1 MVLKR
6 GYVTLLYTVRYDS
19 HTVHRS
25 NYAVLAVRCKFQDS
39 VFLRLTVR
47 CDTVRY
53 GNLLQY
59 YNTVYTTGYTATGDN
74 KKQEQEPELMSVQNM
89 MDPGPLPQGLPVL
102 TLLPQDDEI
111 VRLRPANTE

>member
-6 GYVTLLYTVRYDS
+6 GYVTLLYTVRYGS
-19 HTVHRS
+19 HTVHRE

-39 VFLRLTVR
+39 VFLPLTVR

-59 YNTVYTTGYTATGDN
+59 YNTVYTTGYTDASTIWMHALHDSG
-74 KKQEQEPELMSVQNM
+74 M
-89 MDPGPLPQGLPVL
+89 
-102 TLLPQDDEI
+102 TLLNRAQKI
-111 VRLRPANTE
+111 GAQAIT

>member
-6 GYVTLLYTVRYDS
+6 GYVTLLYTVRYGS

-59 YNTVYTTGYTATGDN
+59 YNTVYTTGYT
-74 KKQEQEPELMSVQNM
+74 ELSLLGVVAHYIDKNGVLQN
-89 MDPGPLPQGLPVL
+89 VS
-102 TLLPQDDEI
+102 
-111 VRLRPANTE
+111 

>member
-1 MVLKR
+1 M
-6 GYVTLLYTVRYDS
+6 LLYTVRYG
-19 HTVHRS
+19 VHGVYSS

-59 YNTVYTTGYTATGDN
+59 YNTVYTTGYTAGPRCRIGSTYFHIQITTARTEGTARAALESDFV
-74 KKQEQEPELMSVQNM
+74 PEV
-89 MDPGPLPQGLPVL
+89 GPCKWK
-102 TLLPQDDEI
+102 
-111 VRLRPANTE
+111 

>member
-6 GYVTLLYTVRYDS
+6 GYVTLLYTVRYGS
-19 HTVHRS
+19 HTVHRE

-39 VFLRLTVR
+39 VFLPLTVR

-59 YNTVYTTGYTATGDN
+59 YNTVYTTGYTALDDDPRGY
-74 KKQEQEPELMSVQNM
+74 QLEPDQVGLVVRGVDSS
-89 MDPGPLPQGLPVL
+89 DLPYS
-102 TLLPQDDEI
+102 
-111 VRLRPANTE
+111 RLKD

>member
-6 GYVTLLYTVRYDS
+6 GYVTLLYTVRYGS

-59 YNTVYTTGYTATGDN
+59 YNTVYTTGYTGRKHHRIGDS
-74 KKQEQEPELMSVQNM
+74 LVVIIVMSNRRQKSS
-89 MDPGPLPQGLPVL
+89 
-102 TLLPQDDEI
+102 
-111 VRLRPANTE
+111 

>member
-6 GYVTLLYTVRYDS
+6 GYVTLLYTVRYGS

-59 YNTVYTTGYTATGDN
+59 YNTVYTTGYTGWDQAIT
-74 KKQEQEPELMSVQNM
+74 KQYISPLFQQ
-89 MDPGPLPQGLPVL
+89 MDVK
-102 TLLPQDDEI
+102 
-111 VRLRPANTE
+111 

>member
-6 GYVTLLYTVRYDS
+6 GYVTLLYTVRYGS

-25 NYAVLAVRCKFQDS
+25 NYAVLAVRCKFQNS

-59 YNTVYTTGYTATGDN
+59 YNTVYTTGYTPVGERRDPAI
-74 KKQEQEPELMSVQNM
+74 SQNSRFEFYFI
-89 MDPGPLPQGLPVL
+89 
-102 TLLPQDDEI
+102 LLP
-111 VRLRPANTE
+111 TS

>member
-6 GYVTLLYTVRYDS
+6 GYVTLLYTVRYGS
-19 HTVHRS
+19 YAVCRS

-59 YNTVYTTGYTATGDN
+59 YNTVYTTGYTDV
-74 KKQEQEPELMSVQNM
+74 M
-89 MDPGPLPQGLPVL
+89 
-102 TLLPQDDEI
+102 
-111 VRLRPANTE
+111 

>member
-1 MVLKR
+1 MWSSMVLKR
-6 GYVTLLYTVRYDS
+6 GYVTLLYTVRYGS

-59 YNTVYTTGYTATGDN
+59 YNTVYTTGYTAA
-74 KKQEQEPELMSVQNM
+74 
-89 MDPGPLPQGLPVL
+89 PLYSAHSAPLHCPPLDCPIAPRAPLG
-102 TLLPQDDEI
+102 
-111 VRLRPANTE
+111 

>member
-6 GYVTLLYTVRYDS
+6 GYVTLLYTVRYGS
-19 HTVHRS
+19 HTVHRE

-59 YNTVYTTGYTATGDN
+59 YNTVYTTGYTAN
-74 KKQEQEPELMSVQNM
+74 KGGVQIGKTHTRCEAGRIHTQC
-89 MDPGPLPQGLPVL
+89 DRSACL
-102 TLLPQDDEI
+102 
-111 VRLRPANTE
+111 

>member
-6 GYVTLLYTVRYDS
+6 GYVTLLYTVRYGS

-59 YNTVYTTGYTATGDN
+59 YNTVYTTGYTAGSSQVKAQRCTARY
-74 KKQEQEPELMSVQNM
+74 Q
-89 MDPGPLPQGLPVL
+89 
-102 TLLPQDDEI
+102 T
-111 VRLRPANTE
+111 

>member
-1 MVLKR
+1 MGLRR
-6 GYVTLLYTVRYDS
+6 GYVTLLYTVRYGS
-19 HTVHRS
+19 HTVHRE

-59 YNTVYTTGYTATGDN
+59 YNTVYTTGYTATRTTCFGR
-74 KKQEQEPELMSVQNM
+74 
-89 MDPGPLPQGLPVL
+89 
-102 TLLPQDDEI
+102 
-111 VRLRPANTE
+111 RLRDAKHSKNRL

>member
-6 GYVTLLYTVRYDS
+6 GYVTLLYTVRYGS

-59 YNTVYTTGYTATGDN
+59 YNTVYTTGYTDFTALSLGS
-74 KKQEQEPELMSVQNM
+74 QFP
-89 MDPGPLPQGLPVL
+89 
-102 TLLPQDDEI
+102 TLLSP
-111 VRLRPANTE
+111 LYSSLLAS

>member
-6 GYVTLLYTVRYDS
+6 GYVTLLYTVRYGS
-19 HTVHRS
+19 HTVHRE

-59 YNTVYTTGYTATGDN
+59 YNTVYTTGYTGYIGRRSTDG
-74 KKQEQEPELMSVQNM
+74 SSSH
-89 MDPGPLPQGLPVL
+89 
-102 TLLPQDDEI
+102 
-111 VRLRPANTE
+111 NTESSLSNTLSTAVRWV

>member
-1 MVLKR
+1 M
-6 GYVTLLYTVRYDS
+6 LLYTVRYG
-19 HTVHRS
+19 VHGVYSS

-59 YNTVYTTGYTATGDN
+59 YNTVYTTGYTGYCGVSLMPIRVHGATT
-74 KKQEQEPELMSVQNM
+74 Q
-89 MDPGPLPQGLPVL
+89 
-102 TLLPQDDEI
+102 
-111 VRLRPANTE
+111 

>member
-6 GYVTLLYTVRYDS
+6 GYVTLLYTVRYGS
-19 HTVHRS
+19 HAVYRE

-39 VFLRLTVR
+39 VFLPLTVR

-59 YNTVYTTGYTATGDN
+59 YNTGLRRLSPPRGAGWEPGDTLRGVRRAKKSHLVGAVATGT
-74 KKQEQEPELMSVQNM
+74 PS
-89 MDPGPLPQGLPVL
+89 
-102 TLLPQDDEI
+102 
-111 VRLRPANTE
+111 

>member
-6 GYVTLLYTVRYDS
+6 GYVTLLYTVRYGS

-59 YNTVYTTGYTATGDN
+59 YNTVYTTGYTGHIEIDILNYA
-74 KKQEQEPELMSVQNM
+74 ELRANAQH
-89 MDPGPLPQGLPVL
+89 VL
-102 TLLPQDDEI
+102 TFTRDARPRGTSLAYNPKQKEFR
-111 VRLRPANTE
+111 VRKSCS